1 MYEIQR
7 TILGTATL
15 IEGRFVTVTRYEA
28 SMRSFSFPKI
38 QEDNTFSYTRGC
50 AYLLV
55 FLVRNVILSVYTD
68 DVVQW
73 LSAGVAHSVASALAD
88 STKGQ
93 YRSGRDPHLVL
104 LVHERNREFVAQSV
118 RM

>member
-15 IEGRFVTVTRYEA
+15 IEGRFVTVTKYEA
-28 SMRSFSFPKI
+28 SMRSFSFQKI
-38 QEDNTFSYTRGC
+38 QKDNTFSYTHVC

-55 FLVRNVILSVYTD
+55 FLVQNVILSVYTD
-68 DVVQW
+68 DVVRW

-88 STKGQ
+88 STEGQ
-93 YRSGRDPHLVL
+93 YRGAEEIYMLFCLFMKGIECS
-104 LVHERNREFVAQSV
+104 
-118 RM
+118 